1 MGSGSAIART
11 LIVFEESR
19 VRQDYACL
27 LQNFSEN
34 LFARLPSEITDE
46 EIYSL
51 ESLLNE
57 MHYQSNKE
65 NWTSDIQDAIL
76 SALSQVSSLCYE
88 MKQQTEKKRDIHA
101 IKTIKQ
107 FATLFQLLAF
117 YIQQESSINEKLIIT
132 PGR

>member
-1 MGSGSAIART
+1 MGSATTSGKT
-11 LIVFEESR
+11 LIVFEGGR
-19 VRQDYACL
+19 TRQDYVYL
-27 LQNFSEN
+27 LQSLSEN
-34 LFARLPSEITDE
+34 LFTRLPSEITDE

-57 MHYQSNKE
+57 MYYQSNKE
-65 NWTSDIQDAIL
+65 NWASDIQDAIL

-88 MKQQTEKKRDIHA
+88 MKQQAEKKRDIRA

-132 PGR
+132 PGG